1 MKTVIQS
8 FQRVAIIGLGL
19 IGGSICRALRRA
31 HPQIELIGFDKKPAL
46 DQARDADD
54 ILDHAFAVEDAYE
67 GLRHVD
73 LVFLATPIDSIISL
87 LPKIAERIGVNTLV
101 TDVGS
106 TKTEIVKT
114 ARAAFTSR
122 GYFIGG
128 HPMAGKAHS
137 GWQHAEAS
145 LFENAVYVL
154 TPVSET
160 PEKLRTD
167 FHALLQSLGAQVI
180 EMDAE
185 AHDRVVAAVSH
196 LPQLLAVALMNYV
209 SKDDVDRTW
218 RFRLAANGF
227 RDMTR
232 IASSPFPIWQDIL
245 RTNKPAIRQTL
256 REFRECLSELESL
269 DETEAIETMFN
280 EANWARQQLPQNG
293 NGAIAQE
300 CSKLLNNTVKGN
312 S

>member
-1 MKTVIQS
+1 MKTVIES
-8 FQRVAIIGLGL
+8 FQKVAIIGLGL
-19 IGGSICRALRRA
+19 IGGSLCRALRRA
-31 HPQIELIGFDKKPAL
+31 HPQIELIGIDKQPVL
-46 DQARDADD
+46 DEARDALD
-54 ILDHAFAVEDAYE
+54 ILDHVFAGEDAYE
-67 GLRHVD
+67 ALRDVN

-87 LPKIAERIGVNTLV
+87 LPKIAASIGVNTLV

-106 TKTEIVKT
+106 TKAEIVKT
-114 ARAAFTSR
+114 ARAAFKSR

-137 GWQHAEAS
+137 GWQHAETG

-154 TPVSET
+154 TPVSEA
-160 PEKLRTD
+160 PKKIKTD
-167 FHALLQSLGAQVI
+167 FHALLQSIGAQVV

-196 LPQLLAVALMNYV
+196 LPQLIAVALTNYV
-209 SKDDVDRTW
+209 SREDADRAW
-218 RFRLAANGF
+218 RFRLAASGF

-245 RTNKPAIRQTL
+245 RTNKSAIRQTL

-269 DETEAIETMFN
+269 DETEAIETMFK
-280 EANWARQQLPQNG
+280 EANWVRQQMPQNG
-293 NGAIAQE
+293 NGNASQE
-300 CSKLLNNTVKGN
+300 CNKLLNNTVKG
-312 S
+312 SS